1 MIKIIDLLIDLLK
14 KEEKEDSRGEGVP
27 LTIEAPSY
35 EEKNNK
41 EEEDDDKDSRV
52 IIIDL

>member
-1 MIKIIDLLIDLLK
+1 MIKIIDLLIDLIK
-14 KEEKEDSRGEGVP
+14 RQEEKESDNEGVP

-35 EEKNNK
+35 EEKNND
-41 EEEDDDKDSRV
+41 EEDDDEDSRV